1 MTLCPHFSDARVL
14 VVGDV
19 MLDQY
24 WTGDAARISP
34 EAPVPVVTIAHLE
47 ERVGGAGNVAL
58 NVKAI
63 GAEATLCGLIA
74 EDVAGQTLQR
84 QLSQAGVLCH
94 WLMHPGYPTITKLRV
109 IARHQQ
115 LIRLDSEKKLS
126 DFDATVLQ
134 TISDQLDQ
142 YDVLLLSDYAKG
154 MIQEPKAL
162 IQLAK
167 AKGLKVLVDPK
178 NPDLSVYR
186 GATIITPNFSEFI
199 AAVGPCD
206 SEMAITEKAFNLIAE
221 MDFEAVLV
229 TRGAHGMSLFMK
241 GETSGHHIPALA
253 REVFDITGAGDTV
266 IAVLAAALG
275 SGQSLME
282 SCKLANFAAGVVVGK
297 LGTATLSWNELQ
309 AEVEA
314 HESFSSD
321 DRCLSESQ
329 LLERVKVAKSK
340 GEKIVMTNGC
350 FDILHAGHITYLEQ
364 ARHLGARLIIA
375 VNDDASVKRLKGSE
389 RPVNTLV
396 HRMRVL
402 AGLRC
407 VDWVVPFS
415 EDTPQRLIEAI
426 LPDVLV
432 KGGDYRVSEVAG
444 AQAVLANGGEVK
456 MLDFVEGLSTTKT
469 LSKLKQHEAEL
480 S

>member
-1 MTLCPHFSDARVL
+1 MTICPHFSDARVL

-34 EAPVPVVTIAHLE
+34 EAPVPVVSVAHLE

-63 GAEATLCGLIA
+63 GAQASLCGLIA
-74 EDVAGQTLQR
+74 EDVAGQILQR
-84 QLSQAGVLCH
+84 KLSEAGVLCH
-94 WLMHPGYPTITKLRV
+94 WLMQPDYPTITKLRV

-126 DFDATVLQ
+126 HFDDTVRQ
-134 TISDQLDQ
+134 AISDQLEQ
-142 YDVLLLSDYAKG
+142 HDVLLLSDYAKG
-154 MIQEPKAL
+154 MIQQPNAL

-178 NPDLSVYR
+178 NPDLSVYQ
-186 GATIITPNFSEFI
+186 GATLITPNFSEFV

-206 SEMAITEKAFNLIAE
+206 SEATIAEKAFNLITQ

-229 TRGAHGMSLFMK
+229 TRGARGMSLFMK
-241 GETSGHHIPALA
+241 GETAGQHIPALA

-275 SGQSLME
+275 SGQSLLQ

-297 LGTATLSWNELQ
+297 LGTATVSWDELQ
-309 AEVEA
+309 VELAA
-314 HESFSSD
+314 HQSLASD
-321 DRCLSESQ
+321 ERCLSESQ
-329 LLERVKVAKSK
+329 LLERIKIAKSK

-364 ARHLGARLIIA
+364 ARQLGARLIIA
-375 VNDDASVKRLKGSE
+375 VNDDASVKRLKGTA
-389 RPVNTLV
+389 RPVNTLS

-415 EDTPQRLIEAI
+415 EDTPERLIEAV

-432 KGGDYRVSEVAG
+432 KGGDYTVHQVAG
-444 AQAVLANGGEVK
+444 AEVVLANGGQVK
-456 MLDFVEGLSTTKT
+456 MLDFVEGLSTTQT
-469 LSKLKQHEAEL
+469 LSKLKSFEAI
-480 S
+480 